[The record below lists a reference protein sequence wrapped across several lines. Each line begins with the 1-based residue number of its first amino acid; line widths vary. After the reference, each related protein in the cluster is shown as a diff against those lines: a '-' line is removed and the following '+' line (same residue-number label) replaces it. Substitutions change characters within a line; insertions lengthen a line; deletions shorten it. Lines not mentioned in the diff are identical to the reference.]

1 MSDFMDK
8 QKQEFD
14 DFVSKWEK
22 AQEKGVFSD
31 PQLPEINPQ
40 TSTGSF
46 FGFTQTNNTDTANQT
61 DQEYWNAIN
70 SAADDH
76 DPKVINESKVIG
88 TGNDNAYL
96 KYVFTKDEIEKL
108 TDEQKKDA
116 ARAIGLIRNEGEV
129 AFQGTLPKSVKDKI
143 VAYKNKVVAPDG
155 TFKESLQHKST
166 PTNPISRD
174 SVGCDQNL
182 NPQSLGA
189 TYTEE
194 ELEKLDELKKEL
206 YSLENKML
214 TSIGF
219 GDNKNIKKFENQIKS
234 IKKEIHD
241 LSDSLGRPFK
251 NENQP
256 KHLENI

>member
-76 DPKVINESKVIG
+76 DPKVINES
-88 TGNDNAYL
+88 L
-96 KYVFTKDEIEKL
+96 E
-108 TDEQKKDA
+108 
-116 ARAIGLIRNEGEV
+116 
-129 AFQGTLPKSVKDKI
+129 
-143 VAYKNKVVAPDG
+143 
-155 TFKESLQHKST
+155 HKST

-219 GDNKNIKKFENQIKS
+219 GDDKNIKKFENQIKS